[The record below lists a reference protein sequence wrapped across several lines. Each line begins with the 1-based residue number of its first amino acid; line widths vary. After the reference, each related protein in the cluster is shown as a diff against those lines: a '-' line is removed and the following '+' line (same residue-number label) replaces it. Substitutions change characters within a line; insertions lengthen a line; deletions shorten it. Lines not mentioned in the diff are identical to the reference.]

1 MRKVNKRK
9 AFLAELLALT
19 MLLCSFHVIT
29 AEAMDTD
36 FVPAEETVTT
46 ELVPEETAGIDQEP
60 APAEEPAEEPEE
72 EPEAGQEPEPETEPE
87 EEPAEKPE
95 DGREAEPAEEPAE
108 KPEDGQESE
117 PETEPEEEPEEE
129 PEAGQEPEPEINPES
144 ESESESKPEGDTAE
158 DEPAAAP
165 ESPEAPAD
173 QPEEEPDPDKEE
185 DPVQED
191 AEDEPEEES
200 ADESEDDLYEFDD
213 DDAGYVSDELL
224 EMYNSLAE
232 EQKAE
237 FTGTVDIELK
247 DVEIAFGRNVTLIAR
262 VIGADTLNY
271 RLIWEAN
278 DGNDHGWYVVGA
290 GSEYT
295 FLLTRENAER
305 EYRVL
310 LFAVD

>member
-9 AFLAELLALT
+9 VFLAELLALT
-19 MLLCSFHVIT
+19 MLLCSFHVIS

-46 ELVPEETAGIDQEP
+46 ELVPQETAGIDQEP
-60 APAEEPAEEPEE
+60 APAEEPAEEPAEK
-72 EPEAGQEPEPETEPE
+72 PEAGQE
-87 EEPAEKPE
+87 
-95 DGREAEPAEEPAE
+95 
-108 KPEDGQESE
+108 S
-117 PETEPEEEPEEE
+117 
-129 PEAGQEPEPEINPES
+129 EPEINPES
-144 ESESESKPEGDTAE
+144 ESESESEPEGDAAE

-165 ESPEAPAD
+165 ESPEEPAD
-173 QPEEEPDPDKEE
+173 QPEEEPDPEKEE

-200 ADESEDDLYEFDD
+200 AGEPADDLYEFDD
-213 DDAGYVSDELL
+213 DEAGYISDELL
-224 EMYNSLAE
+224 EKYNSLAE

-262 VIGADTLNY
+262 VFGANTLNY

-290 GSEYT
+290 RSEYT